1 MPKEFLT
8 TTSKIK
14 EVCAYIRVSTHMQ
27 EELSPDAQVRLLKDY
42 ASTNGM
48 IITKVYEDL
57 GISGTKALKRPSF
70 QQMIADCKSK
80 EHPFD
85 AILVWKFSRFARN
98 QEESIVYK
106 SLLKKENVD
115 VISVSEPL
123 PDGFIGSLVERI
135 FEWMDEYYSIR
146 LSGEVKRGMTQKAL
160 HGGYQGRMPLGYQKE
175 KNNTPAI
182 VYEESLLVKRIF
194 QMYIDNNGSP
204 SDIAITLNKEG
215 IRNKQGNRFDA
226 KKINYIITNP
236 FYIGKVRWNYY
247 NSDTKRFNQPNDVI
261 IADGTHE
268 PIIDNTMWEKVQ
280 ALYHAN
286 KEKFKARGNRRG
298 TAGMKH
304 WLSGT
309 LRCSE
314 CGGPMTYGKNTSRN
328 NSIYFFQCSRRSKGR
343 CSTSSYINQKKAEQS
358 VVTALNKLLS
368 SDVIDYE
375 RRPSSDD
382 SGETESLIKSEL
394 AKLEQKEKRIKDA
407 YINEID
413 TLEEYRDNKA
423 AISLQ
428 RENLLKQLETA
439 ASEKTLTN
447 EKQYETEIR
456 HSLKSI
462 IQMIENNPDKYIEI
476 GNALREHVSQI
487 VYDKEK
493 DHMTFHLY

>member
-1 MPKEFLT
+1 MSENL
-8 TTSKIK
+8 K

-27 EELSPDAQVRLLKDY
+27 EELSPDAQKRLLKEY
-42 ASTNGM
+42 ASANNM
-48 IITKVYEDL
+48 IITKVYTDL
-57 GISGTKALKRPSF
+57 GISGTKALKRPGF
-70 QQMIADCKSK
+70 QQMISDCKSK

-106 SLLKKENVD
+106 SLLKKENVE

-146 LSGEVKRGMTQKAL
+146 LSGEVRRGMTQKAL
-160 HGGYQGRMPLGYQKE
+160 QGGYQGRMPLGYQKNG
-175 KNNTPAI
+175 NNTPTI
-182 VYEESLLVKRIF
+182 IYEESLLVKRIF
-194 QMYIDNNGSP
+194 QMYLDNNGSP
-204 SDIAITLNKEG
+204 SDIAIILNKEG
-215 IRNKQGNRFDA
+215 IRNKQGHTFDA

-247 NSDTKRFNQPNDVI
+247 NNDTKRFNPSKDVI
-261 IADGTHE
+261 IADGKHDA
-268 PIIDNTMWEKVQ
+268 IIDIDTWEKAQ
-280 ALYHAN
+280 TLYQFN

-314 CGGPMTYGKNTSRN
+314 CGGPMTYGKNCARKN
-328 NSIYFFQCSRRSKGR
+328 PGYFFQCSRRSKGR
-343 CSTSSYINQKKAEQS
+343 CSTSSYINAKKAEQS
-358 VVTALNKLLS
+358 VVLALRDILS
-368 SDVIDYE
+368 SDTINYQ
-375 RRPSSDD
+375 RRTVTSDT
-382 SGETESLIKSEL
+382 SETESLIKIEL
-394 AKLEQKEKRIKDA
+394 AKLDQKEKRIKDA

-413 TLEEYRDNKA
+413 TLEEYKENKA
-423 AISLQ
+423 SIKRQ
-428 RENLLKQLETA
+428 RKNLLKQLDA
-439 ASEKTLTN
+439 AAKDHIQN
-447 EKQYETEIR
+447 DNQKYEEEIR
-456 HSLKSI
+456 HSIESI
-462 IQMIENNPDKYIEI
+462 IHMIETDPAGYIEI
-476 GNALREHVSQI
+476 GNALREHISQI